1 MKAYNAAAIYNNPK
15 SHSLAERAM
24 AEKTLKDLAKTDP
37 NHKVFDSL
45 YARVEQMQALSQ
57 LDYDVQQ
64 MMVSGMSR
72 VDIERNVTARLG
84 IIFPNETE
92 EMQKERLKTYFT
104 DMYINGSYNSVSKGM
119 VRKEIDDILQE
130 VEDVQNSIEFK
141 DIDRVLDDMEQAS
154 LDRTIED
161 DTNEIL
167 GKYDVDE
174 SEKALTK
181 EYARN
186 IAILKQR
193 GSGIYSEADI
203 LAAASYLRNHSHDN
217 EAITEMME
225 EDFGMDVDM
234 FMHALAR
241 KVTDEPNS
249 ASQDIIDR
257 ARRIADDYENN
268 DREGYFDD
276 EVSVHQ
282 IIKNKSNSDELDR
295 ILEETYKKR
304 QEVMKEETSAFAKEF
319 LVQNEVD
326 IMENHPDTTRLTPSG
341 DTREEILAQKI
352 SAMENTLSSLANV
365 TGESGSNDYSW
376 LDLLGK
382 LMMQKKEKER
392 TGIETSI
399 KEKKRAWL
407 DMETT
412 DEYISKNKADRQR
425 IDHEHFT
432 GDIPKDDE

>member
-1 MKAYNAAAIYNNPK
+1 
-15 SHSLAERAM
+15 
-24 AEKTLKDLAKTDP
+24 
-37 NHKVFDSL
+37 
-45 YARVEQMQALSQ
+45 
-57 LDYDVQQ
+57 
-64 MMVSGMSR
+64 
-72 VDIERNVTARLG
+72 
-84 IIFPNETE
+84 
-92 EMQKERLKTYFT
+92 
-104 DMYINGSYNSVSKGM
+104 
-119 VRKEIDDILQE
+119 
-130 VEDVQNSIEFK
+130 
-141 DIDRVLDDMEQAS
+141 
-154 LDRTIED
+154 
-161 DTNEIL
+161 
-167 GKYDVDE
+167 
-174 SEKALTK
+174 
-181 EYARN
+181 
-186 IAILKQR
+186 
-193 GSGIYSEADI
+193 
-203 LAAASYLRNHSHDN
+203 
-217 EAITEMME
+217 MME

-257 ARRIADDYENN
+257 ARGIADDYENN

-282 IIKNKSNSDELDR
+282 IIKNKSNSEELDR

-304 QEVMKEETSAFAKEF
+304 QEFMKEETSAFAKEF

-326 IMENHPDTTRLTPSG
+326 IMENHHDTTRLTQSG
-341 DTREEILAQKI
+341 DTREEILAQKVSTI
-352 SAMENTLSSLANV
+352 GKTINSLANV

-382 LMMQKKEKER
+382 LIMQKKEKER